1 MTIYYIAV
9 ALIQIAL
16 AVIMFRLWRKSD
28 SIYPIFPLIVILGII
43 YDNSIIGFG
52 SFVGEGELLKGLNA
66 PRFVIHALFTPCIM
80 IFAFGVA
87 RRVGIGWAQSKIAHT
102 LICVFTTLMIA
113 LGVYH
118 EIIQLALVPK
128 AEGGT
133 LRYVNSAAKGAPI
146 PAIATIIVVMIIA
159 VFVWIKTKKPWYF
172 LGTLLMFLLAP
183 LAPKF
188 LWAGN
193 LGEIFMN
200 LGGIFG
206 EKAAQAGK
214 HNG

>member
-9 ALIQIAL
+9 ALIQTFL
-16 AVIMFRLWRKSD
+16 AVIMFRLWRKSG

-43 YDNSIIGFG
+43 YDNLIIGFG
-52 SFVGEGELLKGLNA
+52 SFIGEGELLKALNV
-66 PRFVIHALFTPCIM
+66 PRFVIHAFFTPCIM
-80 IFAFGVA
+80 IFAIGVA
-87 RRVGIGWAQSKIAHT
+87 RRVGIGWAQSKLAHI
-102 LICVFTTLMIA
+102 LICVLATAMIA

-118 EIIQLALVPK
+118 EIIQIALVSK
-128 AEGGT
+128 AEYGT
-133 LRYVNSAAKGAPI
+133 LRYVNSAAQGPPI

-159 VFVWIKTKKPWYF
+159 IFVWVKTKKPWYF
-172 LGTLLMFLLAP
+172 FGTLLMFLLAP
-183 LAPKF
+183 MAAKF

-206 EKAAQAGK
+206 EKTAQDQK
-214 HNG
+214 DKR